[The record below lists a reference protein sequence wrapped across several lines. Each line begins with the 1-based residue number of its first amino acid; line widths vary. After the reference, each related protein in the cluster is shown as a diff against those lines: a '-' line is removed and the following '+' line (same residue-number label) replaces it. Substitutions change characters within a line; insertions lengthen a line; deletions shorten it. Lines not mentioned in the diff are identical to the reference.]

1 MKGKWTNEFDSG
13 KESLKESFRVKLIRA
28 SSALG
33 EGQGGTIGD
42 IKEVLILQIEQGLT
56 GKESSFICVYDLYL
70 FLCYTI

>member
-1 MKGKWTNEFDSG
+1 V
-13 KESLKESFRVKLIRA
+13 SFRVELIRA

-33 EGQGGTIGD
+33 EGKGGTIGD